1 MKPLVNEFANPGSAY
16 RGKPFWAWNGKLEP
30 GELRRQ
36 LRVMKEMGLGG
47 GFMHSRVGLGTAYLS
62 EKWFECVQAC
72 IDECKKLDME
82 AWLYDE
88 DRWPSGAAG
97 GLVTQDPKYRMHRL
111 VCNRYEAG
119 EDFTWQD
126 TTLAAF
132 TANVSGTTASNVK
145 RIKRGA
151 APTGLAEDAC
161 ILEFCDQPMPCTSW
175 YNGYTYL
182 DTLDHEAVQEFI
194 RVTHEAYKRECG
206 DDFGKTVPGIFT
218 DEPNYGHGARNQAP
232 WTRFFRRTFRE
243 RYGYDIVAHLPE
255 VFFNIEGR
263 EFPRARYHFYDC
275 ATFLFVDAFAR
286 QIGEWCDANGLQ
298 HTGHVLMEDTLSQQ
312 RNAVGSAMRF
322 YEYMQAPGMDLLT
335 EKWRIYDVAK
345 GVSSVAHQF
354 GRKWRL
360 TETYGCTGWDF
371 PFAGHKALGDW
382 QVALG
387 INLRCQ
393 HLSWYTMAGQAK
405 RDYPAGIFDHSP
417 WWPMYRKVEDYFAR
431 VLSVMTRG
439 EEVRDLLVIHPIES
453 GWVKLGDDAH
463 AYDQALIDLR
473 DTLLKAT
480 IDFDYGEEDILAR
493 HASVRKGAARGAALH
508 KSPGP
513 ACRAEPCSAL
523 LRVGKAQY
531 TTVLVPSLITIRSTT
546 LKLLGRFLKAGGRVV
561 FAGEVPR
568 FVDGERT
575 DRVVAFASACE
586 KAPAKGRRLA
596 ERVEHCRRVS
606 ITDGAGDQIAPA
618 LSLLREDKD
627 NAYLFVCNTGHSTAQ
642 LKKPQMDDVYVRD
655 RQTAFDDVRI
665 EGLAG
670 FAGHPVELD
679 PDTGAENAADAKVV
693 NGVWRITTSLP
704 ALGSR
709 LFVIPRRKQR
719 RLPDPRLRLKP
730 VSTKAL
736 AGAWDYELTEPNVF
750 LLDWVELKVGK
761 GRRQKSQH
769 ILLADYAIRDALGI
783 PRRGGQMVQ
792 PWARE
797 KEAHPTTTPVTLRY
811 TFDVKTRPAR
821 ELFLAMEQPCHWQ
834 IRLNGNPVSTDAHAG
849 WWVDQSCRKLPL
861 SAAML
866 VEGKNVLE
874 MVCDYSAEGPDL
886 EHVYLLGAF
895 GVKVV
900 DHHPVMTT
908 LPATLRPGDWG
919 GQGLAFYSGSVIY
932 RRKVKVGKLRKRE
945 RLLLQVPDYKGS
957 VVRVWGGGTEAG
969 LLAWD
974 PNELD
979 VTDEVKD
986 GVIDLGIEV
995 IAHRRNS
1002 HGPLQLKDRWP
1013 AWHGPAE
1020 FVAKHEK
1027 TPRYYTVPCGLLK
1040 APMLETVA

>member
-1 MKPLVNEFANPGSAY
+1 MIDEFTNPGSAY

-47 GFMHSRVGLGTAYLS
+47 GFMHSRVGLDTAYLS
-62 EKWFECVQAC
+62 DKWFECVHAC

-97 GLVTQDPKYRMHRL
+97 GLVTKNPKYRMHRL
-111 VCNRYEAG
+111 VCNRYEGGDGFA
-119 EDFTWQD
+119 WQD

-132 TANVSGTTASNVK
+132 TAVMEGDTASG
-145 RIKRGA
+145 IKRLKRGVV
-151 APTGLAEDAC
+151 PKGLADGAC
-161 ILEFCDQPMPCTSW
+161 VLEFCDEPMPCTSW

-218 DEPNYGHGARNQAP
+218 DEPNYGHGFAGKGTLHDSVP

-243 RYGYDIVAHLPE
+243 RYGYDVIGHLPE

-263 EFPRARYHFYDC
+263 EFPQARYHFYDC

-286 QIGEWCDANGLQ
+286 QIGEWCEANNLQ
-298 HTGHVLMEDTLSQQ
+298 HTGHALMEDTLSSQ
-312 RNAVGSAMRF
+312 RHAIGSAMRF

-345 GVSSVAHQF
+345 QVSSVARQF
-354 GRKWRL
+354 GRQWRL

-393 HLSWYTMAGQAK
+393 HLSWYTMAGEAK

-417 WWPMYRKVEDYFAR
+417 WWSAYRKVEDYFAR

-453 GWVKLGDDAH
+453 GWVKQGEDA
-463 AYDQALIDLR
+463 ASYDQALIDLR
-473 DTLLKAT
+473 DKLLQAN
-480 IDFDYGEEDILAR
+480 IDFDYGEEDIMGR
-493 HASVRKGAARGAALH
+493 HGSVRGSGADARLRIA
-508 KSPGP
+508 
-513 ACRAEPCSAL
+513 RAE
-523 LRVGKAQY
+523 Y
-531 TTVLVPSLITIRSTT
+531 TTVLVPSLLTIRATT
-546 LKLLGRFLKAGGRVV
+546 LKLLKRFAKAGGRVV
-561 FAGEVPR
+561 FAGEPPR

-575 DRVVAFASACE
+575 DRAVAFARACE
-586 KAPAKGRRLA
+586 KAPLRGKALTERLA
-596 ERVEHCRRVS
+596 HCRRVS
-606 ITDGAGDQIAPA
+606 IADAEGRQIAPA
-618 LSLLREDKD
+618 LSLLREDTE
-627 NAYLFVCNTGHSTAQ
+627 NAYLFVCNTGHSAAQ
-642 LKKPQMDDVYVRD
+642 LKRPQMDDVHVRD
-655 RQTAFDDVRI
+655 RGAAFDDVHI
-665 EGLAG
+665 EGLEG

-679 PDTGAENAADAKVV
+679 PETGAEYAAKARQV
-693 NGVWRITTSLP
+693 GGGWRIQTSLP

-719 RLPDPRLRLKP
+719 SLPEPRPRVKP
-730 VSTKAL
+730 VSQKAL
-736 AGAWDYELTEPNVF
+736 AGAWDYELTEPNVL
-750 LLDWVELKVGK
+750 LLDWAELKIGK
-761 GRRQKSQH
+761 GRWQKTQH
-769 ILLADYAIRDALGI
+769 ILLADYAIRDAQGI
-783 PRRGGQMVQ
+783 PRRGGRMVQ

-797 KEAHPTTTPVTLRY
+797 KEANPASTPVALRY
-811 TFDVKTRPAR
+811 TFDVKTRPDR
-821 ELFLAMEQPCHWQ
+821 ELFLAMEQPCHWE

-861 SAAML
+861 SPAML
-866 VEGKNVLE
+866 VEGENVLE
-874 MVCDYSAEGPDL
+874 MSCDYSAEGPDL

-895 GVKVV
+895 GVKLV

-908 LPATLRPGDWG
+908 LPAKLRTGDWVR
-919 GQGLAFYSGSVIY
+919 QGLAFYSGSVIY
-932 RRKVKVGKLRKRE
+932 RRKVKVGALRKRQ
-945 RLLLQVPDYKGS
+945 RLVVRVPDYKGS
-957 VVRVWGGGTEAG
+957 VVRVWGGGAEAG
-969 LLAWD
+969 LTAWD
-974 PNELD
+974 PSEVD
-979 VTDEVKD
+979 VTEQVQD
-986 GVIDLGIEV
+986 GVLDLGVEV

-1013 AWHGPAE
+1013 VWHGPAQ
-1020 FVAKHEK
+1020 FVIEHEK
-1027 TPRYYTVPCGLLK
+1027 APRYYTVPCGLLK
-1040 APMLETVA
+1040 APTLELASS

>member
-1 MKPLVNEFANPGSAY
+1 MKPLIDEFTCPGSAY

-62 EKWFECVQAC
+62 DEWFDCIRAC

-82 AWLYDE
+82 AWLDDE
-88 DRWPSGAAG
+88 DRWLSGAAG
-97 GLVTQDPKYRMHRL
+97 GLVTQNPKYRMHRL
-111 VCNRYEAG
+111 VCNRYERG
-119 EDFTWQD
+119 EGFKWQEA
-126 TTLAAF
+126 TLAAF
-132 TANVSGTTASNVK
+132 TASVSGNTASNVK
-145 RIKRGA
+145 RVKRGA
-151 APTGLAEDAC
+151 VPMGLTDSAC
-161 ILEFCDQPMPCTSW
+161 VLEFCDQPMACTSW
-175 YNGYTYL
+175 HNGYTYL
-182 DTLDHEAVQEFI
+182 DTMDHEAVREFI
-194 RVTHEAYKRECG
+194 RVTHEACREQCG

-218 DEPNYGHGARNQAP
+218 DEPNYGHECPDNGYAHGAAP

-243 RYGYDIVAHLPE
+243 RYGYDIIAHLPE

-286 QIGEWCDANGLQ
+286 QIGAWCEANGLQ
-298 HTGHVLMEDTLSQQ
+298 HTGHTLMEDTLSSQ
-312 RNAVGSAMRF
+312 RHAVGNAMRF

-345 GVSSVAHQF
+345 QVSSVARQF

-393 HLSWYTMAGQAK
+393 HLSWYTMAGEAK

-417 WWPMYRKVEDYFAR
+417 WWPAYRKVEDYFAR

-439 EEVRDLLVIHPIES
+439 EEVRDLLVITPIES
-453 GWVKLGDDAH
+453 AWTMLGDDDAG
-463 AYDQALIDLR
+463 YDQALIDLR
-473 DTLLKAT
+473 DKLLKAN
-480 IDFDYGEEDILAR
+480 IDFDYGEEEIMSR
-493 HASVRKGAARGAALH
+493 HGSVRGNGAEAR
-508 KSPGP
+508 
-513 ACRAEPCSAL
+513 
-523 LRVGKAQY
+523 LRIGKADY

-546 LKLLGRFLKAGGRVV
+546 LKLLGRFLKAGGRVI
-561 FAGEVPR
+561 FAGAPPR

-575 DRVVAFASACE
+575 DRAVAFASACE
-586 KAPAKGRRLA
+586 KVSVRGRAWVERLA
-596 ERVEHCRRVS
+596 HCRRVS
-606 ITDGAGDQIAPA
+606 ITDEAGRQIAPV

-627 NAYLFVCNTGHSTAQ
+627 NAYLFVCNTGHSAAQ
-642 LKKPQMDDVYVRD
+642 FKRAQMDDVYVRD
-655 RQTAFDDVRI
+655 RREAFDSVRI
-665 EGLAG
+665 EGLEG

-679 PDTGAENAADAKVV
+679 PETGREYASKARQVGE
-693 NGVWRITTSLP
+693 GWRIQTNLP

-719 RLPDPRLRLKP
+719 ALPEPRPRLKP
-730 VSTKAL
+730 VSEKSLT
-736 AGAWDYELTEPNVF
+736 GSWNYELTEPNVL
-750 LLDWVELKVGK
+750 LLDWAALRMGK
-761 GRRQKSQH
+761 GRWQKPQH
-769 ILLADYAIRDALGI
+769 ILLADYAIRDARGI

-792 PWARE
+792 PWACE
-797 KEAHPTTTPVTLRY
+797 KEANPITTPVALRY
-811 TFDVKTRPAR
+811 TFDVKTRPSR
-821 ELFLAMEQPCHWQ
+821 ELFLAMEQPCHWT

-861 SAAML
+861 SSAML

-874 MVCDYSAEGPDL
+874 MTCDYSAEGPDL
-886 EHVYLLGAF
+886 EHVYLLGDF
-895 GVKVV
+895 GVKLV
-900 DHHPVMTT
+900 DHHPVMTA
-908 LPATLRPGDWG
+908 LPTKLRAGDWVR
-919 GQGLAFYSGSVIY
+919 QGLAFYSGSVIY
-932 RRKVKVGKLRKRE
+932 RRKLKVGALRKRQ
-945 RLLLQVPDYKGS
+945 RLILRVPDYKGS
-957 VVRVWGGGTEAG
+957 VVRVWGGGAEAG
-969 LLAWD
+969 LLAWE

-979 VTDEVKD
+979 VTEQVKD
-986 GVIDLGIEV
+986 GVLDLGIEV

-1002 HGPLQLKDRWP
+1002 HGPFQLKDRWP
-1013 AWHGPAE
+1013 AWHGPAQ
-1020 FVAKHEK
+1020 FVIEHEK
-1027 TPRYYTVPCGLLK
+1027 TPCYYTVPCGLLK
-1040 APMLETVA
+1040 PPTLETAV